1 MDIVMICLGIV
12 ISLGLLNQSFD
23 QLRIRNCC
31 MGISHLFMAASFL
44 LLCLA
49 FTSNTGAISFISYQ
63 LSLFVILTNA
73 GLICYFLAVF
83 LFFID
88 YIRDTFFPYSPFVL
102 IIGISLVTIFVRI
115 VNQVV

>member
-1 MDIVMICLGIV
+1 MDIVLICLGIV
-12 ISLGLLNQSFD
+12 VSLGLLNQSID
-23 QLRIRNCC
+23 QLRIRNYC

-44 LLCLA
+44 LMCWA
-49 FTSNTGAISFISYQ
+49 FTSNTGDISFISYQ
-63 LSLFVILTNA
+63 LSIFVIITNA

-88 YIRDTFFPYSPFVL
+88 YIQDPFFPYSPFVL

-115 VNQVV
+115 VNQVD

>member
-1 MDIVMICLGIV
+1 MDIVLICLGIV
-12 ISLGLLNQSFD
+12 VSLGLLNQSID

-44 LLCLA
+44 LLCWA
-49 FTSNTGAISFISYQ
+49 FTSNTGGMSFISYQ
-63 LSLFVILTNA
+63 MSLFVILIIA

-88 YIRDTFFPYSPFVL
+88 YVRDPFFPYSPFVL